1 MYSDV
6 LYGIMGLLYMLFW
19 LAIWILPMI
28 ICNNQA
34 KKKNRSTGNWILLA
48 VLFGWFAVLAIL
60 VVETSVTDEEKEL
73 DLEIKKAQLKKLK
86 GGKK

>member
-1 MYSDV
+1 MSDV
-6 LYGIMGLLYMLFW
+6 IYGFLSLLYIVFCLV
-19 LAIWILPMI
+19 IWIFPII